1 LGALMLSVSNEAAV
15 GLKLAEQHGESI
27 LLLREEVRLLR
38 LEIKERTNDR
48 YTNKDAERD
57 LNYIRQEIAEMKLEM
72 RDFHGK

>member
-1 LGALMLSVSNEAAV
+1 V